1 MAPARWSGLVV
12 VLALALAPAASAQ
25 TGPCPPGS
33 PAPVFTVNGSQSGPV
48 YTTHDLLA
56 LAKLAGGAYF
66 TVDAFDVSG
75 IRRLPHP
82 DGDESPP
89 DEVYGVADLPG
100 TLTDVKVL

>member
-1 MAPARWSGLVV
+1 M
-12 VLALALAPAASAQ
+12 
-25 TGPCPPGS
+25 
-33 PAPVFTVNGSQSGPV
+33 
-48 YTTHDLLA
+48 
-56 LAKLAGGAYF
+56 KLAGGAYF